1 MNKQT
6 ATKNTVNSFAFL
18 LTGVFGGLS
27 YLTALMLLV
36 VAFTVDNNW
45 VPVNELGYAA
55 ALVTGWLLGA
65 LLEFKIFSR

>member
-6 ATKNTVNSFAFL
+6 VTKNTVNGFAFL

-27 YLTALMLLV
+27 YLVAFMVLIL
-36 VAFTVDNNW
+36 AFTVDNNW
-45 VPVNELGYAA
+45 VPVNEWGYVAA
-55 ALVTGWLLGA
+55 GVSGWVLGA